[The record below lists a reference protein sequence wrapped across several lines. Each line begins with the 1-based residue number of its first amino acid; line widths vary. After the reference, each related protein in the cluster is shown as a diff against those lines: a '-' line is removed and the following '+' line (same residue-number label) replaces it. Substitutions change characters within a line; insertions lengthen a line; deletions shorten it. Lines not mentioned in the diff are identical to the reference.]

1 MPSPALEKMYEMY
14 FECGQHYRQNDDP
27 SPNSTFYAPA
37 DYNDLSNVI
46 HGDWARLVG
55 VRSQFLQHFLLN

>member
-1 MPSPALEKMYEMY
+1 MY